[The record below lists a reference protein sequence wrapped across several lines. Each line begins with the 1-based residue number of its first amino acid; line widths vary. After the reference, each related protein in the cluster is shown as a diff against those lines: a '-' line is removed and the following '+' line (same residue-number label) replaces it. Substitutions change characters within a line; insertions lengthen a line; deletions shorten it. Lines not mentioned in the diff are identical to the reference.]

1 METEINHLT
10 IIILMVVSVAIPVTI
25 ISLVSSLRWLCPEC
39 GYRCWLHRKK
49 VETGITF
56 LGDEVVRCPKCRVD
70 FMTDG
75 YR

>member
-1 METEINHLT
+1 MSHPV
-10 IIILMVVSVAIPVTI
+10 IITLMVVSVVIPVTI
-25 ISLVSSLRWLCPEC
+25 ISLVSSLRWHCPEC
-39 GYRCWLHRKK
+39 GHRCWLYGKK
-49 VETGITF
+49 KEAGITF